1 MSLVKSQCL
10 DITGLCMVSCTSYW
24 KLNFSW
30 VTHENF
36 AKPGKIMV
44 VCSLPLKILIFL
56 LSQKSQNESWNH
68 HEIKLE
74 EKYLQES
81 LLTGIANISIGKVA
95 TQ

>member
-1 MSLVKSQCL
+1 
-10 DITGLCMVSCTSYW
+10 
-24 KLNFSW
+24 
-30 VTHENF
+30 
-36 AKPGKIMV
+36 MV